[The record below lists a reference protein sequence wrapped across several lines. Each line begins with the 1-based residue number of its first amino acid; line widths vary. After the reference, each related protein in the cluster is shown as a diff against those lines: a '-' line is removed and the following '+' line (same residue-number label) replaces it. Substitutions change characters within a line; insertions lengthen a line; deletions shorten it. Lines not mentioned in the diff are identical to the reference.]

1 MASYFRQVPNFEY
14 VSRTAGEQNIS
25 DYIEVKNLFKR
36 GKLRE
41 DIFGNLTFFT
51 KYKIIGN
58 ERPDNVAYKVYN
70 DETLDWVVLLAN
82 NILNIQSEWP
92 LTQQAFDKV
101 MFEKYG
107 DYETLYGGIHHY
119 ETTGIVNSN
128 GVTVLPAGLRVPNT
142 WNTNGNFIEV
152 NNTKISQIFSGGT
165 NPLTGTPYPP
175 TTTTVSVNNGIYG
188 LSVGC
193 EVKIN
198 NVISNIYN
206 GTFIVT
212 SVLLPDG
219 VPPKYSYLYPIV
231 SFTYELPSIPNDD
244 SPTLANPR
252 TEEVLLTREN
262 LSRFAYDIA
271 KGDKIPDEIMKLR
284 YGTGNSYYYEY
295 YDDGLGYSV
304 QVPRDSFV
312 RAVTNFEYENE
323 LEENKRN
330 IFILKPRYLSVVFND
345 MDDLMPYKKDGAQYV
360 NPTLKRGNN
369 IRLYT

>member
-41 DIFGNLTFFT
+41 DIFGNLSFFT

-128 GVTVLPAGLRVPNT
+128 GVTVLPSKIRVPNT

-152 NNTKISQIFSGGT
+152 NNTKIGQIFSGNGIT
-165 NPLTGTPYPP
+165 P
-175 TTTTVSVNNGIYG
+175 TTTATVTVNNGIFG
-188 LSVGC
+188 LDVGSQIT
-193 EVKIN
+193 IN
-198 NVISNIYN
+198 NVIDSTYN

-212 SVLLPDG
+212 SALIPFENG
-219 VPPKYSYLYPIV
+219 GAV
-231 SFTYELPSIPNDD
+231 SFTYELPSIPNDA

-252 TEEVLLTREN
+252 TEEVLLTIEN
-262 LSRFAYDIA
+262 
-271 KGDKIPDEIMKLR
+271 PN
-284 YGTGNSYYYEY
+284 GTGNSYYYEY
-295 YDDGLGYSV
+295 YDEGLGYSV
-304 QVPRDSFV
+304 QLPRDSFV

-330 IFILKPRYLSVVFND
+330 IFILKPQYLSVVFND
-345 MDDLMPYKKDGAQYV
+345 MDDLMPYKKNGAQYV
-360 NPTLKRGNN
+360 NPTLKRGSN

>member
-41 DIFGNLTFFT
+41 DIFGNLTFFN

-58 ERPDNVAYKVYN
+58 ERPDNVAYKVYS
-70 DETLDWVVLLAN
+70 DETLDWVVLLSN

-119 ETTGIVNSN
+119 ETTEIVNSN

-152 NNTKISQIFSGGT
+152 NSTKIGQIFSGNGVT
-165 NPLTGTPYPP
+165 P
-175 TTTTVSVNNGIYG
+175 TTTVTVTVNNGIYG
-188 LSVGC
+188 LKVGS
-193 EVKIN
+193 EVTIN
-198 NVISNIYN
+198 NVAENIYN
-206 GTFIVT
+206 GTFFVT
-212 SVLLPDG
+212 SAIIPFEDG
-219 VPPKYSYLYPIV
+219 RAV
-231 SFTYELPSIPNDD
+231 SFTYELSSVPNVA
-244 SPTLANPR
+244 SPTLADPR
-252 TEEVLLTREN
+252 TEEVLLTIESPN
-262 LSRFAYDIA
+262 
-271 KGDKIPDEIMKLR
+271 
-284 YGTGNSYYYEY
+284 GTGNSYYYEY

-312 RAVTNFEYENE
+312 REVTNFEYENQ
-323 LEENKRN
+323 LEEDKRN

-345 MDDLMPYKKDGAQYV
+345 MDDLMPYKKGGVQYV
-360 NPTLKRGNN
+360 NPTLKRASN

>member
-82 NILNIQSEWP
+82 NILNVQSEWP

-128 GVTVLPAGLRVPNT
+128 GVTVLPSGIRVPNT

-152 NNTKISQIFSGGT
+152 NNTKIGQIFSGNGT
-165 NPLTGTPYPP
+165 TP
-175 TTTTVSVNNGIYG
+175 TTTATVTVNNGIFG
-188 LSVGC
+188 LDVGSQIT
-193 EVKIN
+193 IN
-198 NVISNIYN
+198 NVSESIYN
-206 GTFIVT
+206 GVVGVT
-212 SVLLPDG
+212 SALIPFEDG
-219 VPPKYSYLYPIV
+219 RAV
-231 SFTYELPSIPNDD
+231 SFTYELPSIPNDA

-252 TEEVLLTREN
+252 TEEVLLTIEN
-262 LSRFAYDIA
+262 
-271 KGDKIPDEIMKLR
+271 PN
-284 YGTGNSYYYEY
+284 GTGNSYYYEY
-295 YDDGLGYSV
+295 YDEGLGYSV
-304 QVPRDSFV
+304 QLPRDSFV

-330 IFILKPRYLSVVFND
+330 IFILKPQYLSVVFND
-345 MDDLMPYKKDGAQYV
+345 MDDLMPYKRGSIQYV
-360 NPTLKRGNN
+360 NPTLKRGSN

>member
-70 DETLDWVVLLAN
+70 DETLDWVILLAN

-119 ETTGIVNSN
+119 ETTELTNSK

-152 NNTKISQIFSGGT
+152 NNTKISQIFSGGKDAQE
-165 NPLTGTPYPP
+165 NSIPP
-175 TTTTVSVNNGIYG
+175 TTVTVDVSGIYG
-188 LSVGC
+188 LYVGSQ
-193 EVKIN
+193 VTIN
-198 NVISNIYN
+198 NVIDSTYN
-206 GTFIVT
+206 GTFVVT
-212 SVLLPDG
+212 STYIPFEDG
-219 VPPKYSYLYPIV
+219 RAVK
-231 SFTYELPSIPNDD
+231 FTYELPSIPNI
-244 SPTLANPR
+244 ANPIPIN
-252 TEEVLLTREN
+252 TGEVLLTREN
-262 LSRFAYDIA
+262 LSRFAYDEN
-271 KGDKIPDEIMKLR
+271 GNKIPDEVMKLQ

-345 MDDLMPYKKDGAQYV
+345 MDDLMPYKKGGVQYV
-360 NPTLKRGNN
+360 NPTLKRGSN

>member
-82 NILNIQSEWP
+82 NILNVQSEWP

-119 ETTGIVNSN
+119 ETTEIVNSN
-128 GVTVLPAGLRVPNT
+128 DVAVLPAGLRVPNT

-152 NNTKISQIFSGGT
+152 NNTKIGQIFSGGT

-231 SFTYELPSIPNDD
+231 SFTYELPSIPNDA
-244 SPTLANPR
+244 SPTLANPPV
-252 TEEVLLTREN
+252 EEVLLTIESPN
-262 LSRFAYDIA
+262 
-271 KGDKIPDEIMKLR
+271 
-284 YGTGNSYYYEY
+284 GTGNSYYYEY
-295 YDDGLGYSV
+295 YDEGLGYSV
-304 QVPRDSFV
+304 QLPRDSFV

-345 MDDLMPYKKDGAQYV
+345 MDDLMPYKRGSIQYLSE
-360 NPTLKRGNN
+360 NLKRGSN

>member
-58 ERPDNVAYKVYN
+58 ERPDNVAYKNYN
-70 DETLDWVVLLAN
+70 DETLDWVVLLSN

-101 MFEKYG
+101 MFERYG

-119 ETTGIVNSN
+119 ETTEIVNSN

-152 NNTKISQIFSGGT
+152 NNTKISQIFSGNGVT
-165 NPLTGTPYPP
+165 P
-175 TTTTVSVNNGIYG
+175 TTTVTVTVNNGIFG
-188 LSVGC
+188 LSVGSQ
-193 EVKIN
+193 VTIN
-198 NVISNIYN
+198 NVIDSTYN

-212 SVLLPDG
+212 SALIPFEDG
-219 VPPKYSYLYPIV
+219 GAV
-231 SFTYELPSIPNDD
+231 SFTYELPSIPNDA
-244 SPTLANPR
+244 SPILADPR
-252 TEEVLLTREN
+252 TEEVLLTIEN
-262 LSRFAYDIA
+262 
-271 KGDKIPDEIMKLR
+271 PN
-284 YGTGNSYYYEY
+284 GTGNSYYYEY
-295 YDDGLGYSV
+295 YDEGLGYSV
-304 QVPRDSFV
+304 QLPRDSFV

-330 IFILKPRYLSVVFND
+330 IFILKPRYLNVVFND

-360 NPTLKRGNN
+360 NPTLKRGSN

>member
-1 MASYFRQVPNFEY
+1 MTSYFRQVPNFEY

-41 DIFGNLTFFT
+41 DIFGNLSFFT

-119 ETTGIVNSN
+119 ETIKLTNSN
-128 GVTVLPAGLRVPNT
+128 DVAVLPAGLRVPNT

-152 NNTKISQIFSGGT
+152 NNTKIGQIFSGNGVT
-165 NPLTGTPYPP
+165 P
-175 TTTTVSVNNGIYG
+175 TTTVTVTVNNGIFG
-188 LSVGC
+188 LSVGSQ
-193 EVKIN
+193 VTIN
-198 NVISNIYN
+198 NVVEKIYN
-206 GTFIVT
+206 GTFVVT
-212 SVLLPDG
+212 SALIPFGDG
-219 VPPKYSYLYPIV
+219 RAV
-231 SFTYELPSIPNDD
+231 SFTYELTSTPNVAT
-244 SPTLANPR
+244 PTLADPR
-252 TEEVLLTREN
+252 TEEVLLTIESPN
-262 LSRFAYDIA
+262 
-271 KGDKIPDEIMKLR
+271 
-284 YGTGNSYYYEY
+284 GTGNSYYYEY

-304 QVPRDSFV
+304 QIPRDSFV

-330 IFILKPRYLSVVFND
+330 IFILKPKYLNVVFND